1 MEDTIG
7 VWFWDMGKR
16 GSSGGSHGKGKGK
29 GKGKGS
35 HSKGNRLHTESHR
48 RDKYLYV
55 LTNRL
60 TGERRVCHTQRE
72 CAAVIGVSQQA
83 VSLALVRDRFRVG
96 NWYIEFPP
104 RVYMYLCERGDE
116 VGIGVAVEGAES
128 SDAIVSSRID
138 VSEEFYGKRYDMM
151 LTDNFFVALFG
162 KD

>member
-1 MEDTIG
+1 
-7 VWFWDMGKR
+7 MGKK
-16 GSSGGSHGKGKGK
+16 GSSGDSHGKGKDK
-29 GKGKGS
+29 GLHVGS
-35 HSKGNRLHTESHR
+35 HGKDKGL
-48 RDKYLYV
+48 LFV

-60 TGERRVCHTQRE
+60 TAERRVCHTQTE

-116 VGIGVAVEGAES
+116 VGVGVAVEGAES

-162 KD
+162 KE

>member
-1 MEDTIG
+1 
-7 VWFWDMGKR
+7 MGKR
-16 GSSGGSHGKGKGK
+16 RSSGGSRGRGKGKGM
-29 GKGKGS
+29 GKGLHVCS
-35 HSKGNRLHTESHR
+35 HSKSKGL
-48 RDKYLYV
+48 LYV

-60 TGERRVCHTQRE
+60 TGERRVCYTQTE
-72 CAAVIGVSQQA
+72 CAAVIGVSRQA
-83 VSLALVRDRFRVG
+83 VSFAKAHDRFRVR

-104 RVYMYLCERGDE
+104 RVYMYMCERGDE

-138 VSEEFYGKRYDMM
+138 VSEEFYRKRYDMM

>member
-1 MEDTIG
+1 
-7 VWFWDMGKR
+7 MGQR
-16 GSSGGSHGKGKGK
+16 ESSGGSHGRNRGKGLHVD
-29 GKGKGS
+29 S
-35 HSKGNRLHTESHR
+35 HS
-48 RDKYLYV
+48 RDKGLLYV
-55 LTNRL
+55 LTNRI
-60 TGERRVCHTQRE
+60 TAERRVCHTQRE

-96 NWYIEFPP
+96 NWYIECPP
-104 RVYMYLCERGDE
+104 RVYMYMCERGDE

>member
-16 GSSGGSHGKGKGK
+16 GSSGDSHG
-29 GKGKGS
+29 
-35 HSKGNRLHTESHR
+35 
-48 RDKYLYV
+48 RDKGRDKGLLYV

-60 TGERRVCHTQRE
+60 TGERRICHTQSE
-72 CAAVIGVSQQA
+72 CAAVIGVSRQA
-83 VSLALVRDRFRVG
+83 VSFALVHGRSRVG
-96 NWYIEFPP
+96 NWYVECPP
-104 RVYMYLCERGDE
+104 RVYMYMCERGDE

-151 LTDNFFVALFG
+151 LTDNCFVALFG

>member
-1 MEDTIG
+1 
-7 VWFWDMGKR
+7 MGKKE
-16 GSSGGSHGKGKGK
+16 SSVGSHGGSKGGGKG
-29 GKGKGS
+29 
-35 HSKGNRLHTESHR
+35 L
-48 RDKYLYV
+48 LYV

-60 TGERRVCHTQRE
+60 TGERRVCHTQSE
-72 CAAVIGVSQQA
+72 CAAVIGVSRQA
-83 VSLALVRDRFRVG
+83 VSFALVHGRSRVG
-96 NWYIEFPP
+96 NWYVECPP

-138 VSEEFYGKRYDMM
+138 VSEEFYGKRYDMV

>member
-1 MEDTIG
+1 
-7 VWFWDMGKR
+7 MGKKE
-16 GSSGGSHGKGKGK
+16 SSGDSHGRGEGKDKG
-29 GKGKGS
+29 
-35 HSKGNRLHTESHR
+35 L
-48 RDKYLYV
+48 LYV

-60 TGERRVCHTQRE
+60 TAERRVCHTQSE
-72 CAAVIGVSQQA
+72 CAAVIGVSRQA
-83 VSLALVRDRFRVG
+83 VSFALVHGRNRVG
-96 NWYIEFPP
+96 NWYVEFPP

>member
-7 VWFWDMGKR
+7 VWFWDMGKK
-16 GSSGGSHGKGKGK
+16 GSSGGSHGGSRGKGK
-29 GKGKGS
+29 ARG
-35 HSKGNRLHTESHR
+35 L
-48 RDKYLYV
+48 LYV

-60 TGERRVCHTQRE
+60 TAERRVCHTQTE
-72 CAAVIGVSQQA
+72 CATVIGVSRQA
-83 VSLALVRDRFRVG
+83 VSFALLHGRNRVG

-138 VSEEFYGKRYDMM
+138 VSEEFYGKRYDIM
-151 LTDNFFVALFG
+151 LTDNFFIALFG

>member
-1 MEDTIG
+1 
-7 VWFWDMGKR
+7 MGKK
-16 GSSGGSHGKGKGK
+16 GSSSDNHG
-29 GKGKGS
+29 
-35 HSKGNRLHTESHR
+35 
-48 RDKYLYV
+48 RDKGLLYV

-60 TGERRVCHTQRE
+60 TGERRVCHTQTE

-83 VSLALVRDRFRVG
+83 VSLAKAHDRFRVR

-104 RVYMYLCERGDE
+104 RVYMYMCERGDE

-162 KD
+162 KE

>member
-1 MEDTIG
+1 
-7 VWFWDMGKR
+7 MGKKE
-16 GSSGGSHGKGKGK
+16 SSGGSHGRGKGK
-29 GKGKGS
+29 DKG
-35 HSKGNRLHTESHR
+35 L
-48 RDKYLYV
+48 LYV

-60 TGERRVCHTQRE
+60 TGERRVCHTQTE
-72 CAAVIGVSQQA
+72 CAAVIGVSRQA
-83 VSLALVRDRFRVG
+83 VSFALLHGRNRVG
-96 NWYIEFPP
+96 NWYVECPP
-104 RVYMYLCERGDE
+104 RVYMYMCEKGDE

>member
-1 MEDTIG
+1 ME
-7 VWFWDMGKR
+7 KK
-16 GSSGGSHGKGKGK
+16 GSSGDSHSGSKGLHGGSKGRGKRLHVGSHGK
-29 GKGKGS
+29 
-35 HSKGNRLHTESHR
+35 
-48 RDKYLYV
+48 DKYLYV

-60 TGERRVCHTQRE
+60 TAERRVCHTQSE
-72 CAAVIGVSQQA
+72 CAAVIGVSRQA
-83 VSLALVRDRFRVG
+83 VSFALVRDRNRVG
-96 NWYIEFPP
+96 NWYVECPP